1 MYSAALLLVGVLI
14 ALGYRYAF
22 LLLAI
27 LIAHQEAKILEAKF
41 GDAYRKYK
49 EQTWF

>member
-1 MYSAALLLVGVLI
+1 VLI

-22 LLLAI
+22 LLLALLVPAQI
-27 LIAHQEAKILEAKF
+27 FRAHQEGKVLEARF